1 MGSSLS
7 SLLAREGHD
16 VTVIDNKA
24 EALKKTQYT
33 QDIMCIEGNGA
44 TVDTQRKLEQT
55 RRVLLLHVLHMMSL
69 IFYAV
74 W

>member
-1 MGSSLS
+1 MCILKANYRLCEMCKYESCNYWQWKVGSSLS

-16 VTVIDNKA
+16 VTVLDNKA

-44 TVDTQRKLEQT
+44 TG
-55 RRVLLLHVLHMMSL
+55 
-69 IFYAV
+69 
-74 W
+74 